1 MASGARCRLG
11 PARWGGVVLSRSSF
25 VSLFIGMRSE
35 SERASERP
43 CTGIETH
50 APNERT
56 DENRLLSP
64 SLSALPHPRS
74 GLRLRLISSR
84 LVRLA
89 LAPRSKRFNLE
100 HAVEPR
106 GSAETE
112 PQHPQSFSLFSF
124 SLYLVANYIVRRSR
138 NDITIIAGINIVAPR
153 YDEIMTTD
161 VRWKIWE
168 ACECWFHS

>member
-1 MASGARCRLG
+1 MGWFSRVAPLFRYLLECGAR
-11 PARWGGVVLSRSSF
+11 AR
-25 VSLFIGMRSE
+25 
-35 SERASERP
+35 ERAS
-43 CTGIETH
+43 GH
-50 APNERT
+50 AQASKPTLRTNERT

-112 PQHPQSFSLFSF
+112 PQHPQSLFLFSF
-124 SLYLVANYIVRRSR
+124 SLYLVANYIRSRRSR
-138 NDITIIAGINIVAPR
+138 NDITIIACINIVAPR
-153 YDEIMTTD
+153 YDETLSKREEQRRVI
-161 VRWKIWE
+161 VGG
-168 ACECWFHS
+168 